1 MAEPDLLG
9 QEAAAL
15 LENQETQLY
24 LSVVSSWEIAI
35 KAKLGKLPLPQPP
48 QQYIEDVLKYLSLIP
63 LEIKN
68 HHALHT
74 YSLPIH
80 HKDPFDR
87 LLIAQAQ
94 TEKLYLM
101 SADKQFRRYEID
113 LIWAA
118 D

>member
-1 MAEPDLLG
+1 MAEPERLG
-9 QEAAAL
+9 QQATAL
-15 LENQETQLY
+15 LENQETRLY
-24 LSVVSSWEIAI
+24 LSVASSWEIAI

-48 QQYIEDVLKYLSLIP
+48 KQYIADVLEYLNLIS

-68 HHALHT
+68 HHALQT
-74 YSLPIH
+74 YTLPAH

-94 TEKLYLM
+94 TEKLHLM
-101 SADKQFRRYEID
+101 SADEQFRRYEVD
-113 LIWAA
+113 LLWAF